1 MKSNS
6 EAFKDIREKVQKQ
19 MKKQNVSYQDI
30 INSNEEDEPLEFMDD
45 IQNIIDKTIK
55 EQNLSEQDLKES
67 LEQSLREVRLM
78 REGKLPKKTAREV
91 LEELRNITKTI
102 PILKVKDGM
111 IELDPDN
118 PHHKEWFEEFKK

>member
-6 EAFKDIREKVQKQ
+6 EAFKDIRKKVQKQ

-67 LEQSLREVRLM
+67 LEQSLKEVRLM
-78 REGKLPKKTAREV
+78 REGKMEKRDWREMMKDIR
-91 LEELRNITKTI
+91 EELK
-102 PILKVKDGM
+102 
-111 IELDPDN
+111 IEN
-118 PHHKEWFEEFKK
+118 N